1 MAAKAQKMNT
11 RSASNKS
18 QSHKPIHKLEKQSQI
33 RKKVQSLKE

>member
-18 QSHKPIHKLEKQSQI
+18 QSHKPIQKLEKQSQL
-33 RKKVQSLKE
+33 RKKVQAFKE